1 MCTSLYLQ
9 SDIRML
15 PYILYHVVKKNITK
29 LKLRV
34 DRQLDRCFK
43 MLGEDYYSCLLV
55 LLQIW
60 LQAALFGKNLLLF
73 SDQQTVVKDT
83 ANCWLCVYKCQ
94 LNKNLLDTSASEGEI
109 LYFKTKTKP
118 CNSITQT

>member
-83 ANCWLCVYKCQ
+83 ANCWHL
-94 LNKNLLDTSASEGEI
+94 
-109 LYFKTKTKP
+109 
-118 CNSITQT
+118 